1 MAPTAWTARLAL
13 TIGALAALRPVGAQ
27 EFRSGVELR
36 VLDVVVTDAH
46 GLPARGLTPEDFE
59 ITEDGTPVTIRFV
72 TPAATPAMVPADS
85 GVAAM
90 RDPDVWTNVGVASR
104 RVFAVVLDDLS
115 TRPSDTARARAVAQ
129 AFVER
134 LPEGDLAAIVFTGQ
148 QAGTQEFTADKARLT
163 QSLRQYTGRYAV
175 PDLHGVDTDD
185 DHTSMD
191 MLARAT
197 LGGEVTANYRR
208 TLQTL
213 VNVTEWLSS
222 IHDRRKSI
230 LFVTAGLEP
239 ALAHAMLSGLEGRRF
254 SGGRTPG
261 DLFATLV
268 ARAAETNVAIYPLDY
283 QGLSGP
289 LSRSLFRTGA
299 SGLNALR
306 AMADETGGVAGVN
319 NNNPDRL
326 FDRMIQDAS
335 DYYLVA
341 YEPAASAGQVKRAR
355 AHPLRV
361 RMRSDALSVRARRT
375 YVSRPA
381 ASAANRKQT
390 AAQLLSS
397 PLPGGA
403 LALHVQ
409 VSAFPKGNGQARVF
423 AVLEVVGDEL
433 GKGVANSDTTVEVTY
448 RLAATDVQGRVQ
460 ASDARDVALRLSR
473 ERFQQITRQRLR
485 IFSRLDLPPG
495 AFRVRASVVH
505 GDTHGVVAGDVEVP
519 DYKKASLVVSQPLVV
534 SSGAATIPVRRE
546 DFEPF
551 QGRLSAA
558 PTALRSFS
566 VGESLEVYAEV
577 HMPTRRGQAHSS
589 DRAPVVKAVVV
600 NASREEVF
608 QVPTRVGPTG
618 KGLAGGLIYPVTV
631 SPSTSGLVAG
641 QYDLALT
648 VMADG
653 LEPVTRRLAFTIR

>member
-36 VLDVVVTDAH
+36 VLDVVVSDAH
-46 GLPARGLTPEDFE
+46 GLPAGGLRPEDFE

-72 TPAATPAMVPADS
+72 TPAETPAMVPVGS

-90 RDPDVWTNVGVASR
+90 RDPDVWTNVGVASQ

-115 TRPSDTARARAVAQ
+115 TRPSDTARARALAQ

-163 QSLRQYTGRYAV
+163 RSLSQYTGRYAV

-197 LGGEVTANYRR
+197 SGGEVTANYRR

-213 VNVTEWLSS
+213 VNVTEWLST

-239 ALAHAMLSGLEGRRF
+239 ALAHAMLSGLDGRRF

-289 LSRSLFRTGA
+289 LSRSSFRSGA
-299 SGLNALR
+299 SGMNALR
-306 AMADETGGVAGVN
+306 VMADETGGVAGVN

-335 DYYLVA
+335 DYYLIA
-341 YEPAASAGQVKRAR
+341 YEPAASARPDKKPR
-355 AHPLRV
+355 AHSLKVRV
-361 RMRSDALSVRARRT
+361 RSNALSVRARRT
-375 YVSRPA
+375 YVGRPIAA
-381 ASAANRKQT
+381 ASR
-390 AAQLLSS
+390 
-397 PLPGGA
+397 
-403 LALHVQ
+403 
-409 VSAFPKGNGQARVF
+409 
-423 AVLEVVGDEL
+423 
-433 GKGVANSDTTVEVTY
+433 
-448 RLAATDVQGRVQ
+448 
-460 ASDARDVALRLSR
+460 
-473 ERFQQITRQRLR
+473 
-485 IFSRLDLPPG
+485 
-495 AFRVRASVVH
+495 
-505 GDTHGVVAGDVEVP
+505 
-519 DYKKASLVVSQPLVV
+519 
-534 SSGAATIPVRRE
+534 
-546 DFEPF
+546 
-551 QGRLSAA
+551 
-558 PTALRSFS
+558 
-566 VGESLEVYAEV
+566 
-577 HMPTRRGQAHSS
+577 
-589 DRAPVVKAVVV
+589 
-600 NASREEVF
+600 
-608 QVPTRVGPTG
+608 
-618 KGLAGGLIYPVTV
+618 
-631 SPSTSGLVAG
+631 
-641 QYDLALT
+641 
-648 VMADG
+648 
-653 LEPVTRRLAFTIR
+653 